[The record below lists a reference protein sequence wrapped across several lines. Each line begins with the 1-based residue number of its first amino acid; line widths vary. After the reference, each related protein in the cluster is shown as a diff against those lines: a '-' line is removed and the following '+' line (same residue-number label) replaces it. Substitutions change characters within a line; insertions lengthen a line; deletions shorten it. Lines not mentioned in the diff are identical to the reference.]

1 MLISYWSSDVCSS
14 YLTVFQLNPIT
25 LARSRSRVHTR
36 LARRRKRI
44 GTRRR
49 SLAPCRVGLC
59 LHRETERTAAADF
72 GVRNPAAG
80 ERLAVDLDLAHIGVG
95 VGQPDRPAGETL
107 APRPGH
113 APPGDPRPPP

>member
-1 MLISYWSSDVCSS
+1 MFFLCTTNLIPRRGCRARRAGDKGRPSFFGCRIGK
-14 YLTVFQLNPIT
+14 LPAIRKTVFQLNPIT

-59 LHRETERTAAADF
+59 LHRETARTAAAADRKSVVE
-72 GVRNPAAG
+72 GKSGSVR
-80 ERLAVDLDLAHIGVG
+80 VDLGG
-95 VGQPDRPAGETL
+95 
-107 APRPGH
+107 
-113 APPGDPRPPP
+113 